1 MDDTLRDLKE
11 RITQMSDGELLRI
24 VGPDRDDY
32 RHEAI
37 AFAQDELRLRH
48 IPFDEY
54 DAGDEAESVDGA
66 DDRADVASP
75 ARVMPPCAA
84 CGRPTRQGLLLS
96 DKELTVY
103 FQDTE
108 EERFVEAFVCGACG
122 EVRLIADLHTDVER

>member
-1 MDDTLRDLKE
+1 MDDALRELKE

-37 AFAQDELRLRH
+37 GFAQDELRLRH
-48 IPFDEY
+48 IPFDQ
-54 DAGDEAESVDGA
+54 DDEADQAESEDGVGGETGA
-66 DDRADVASP
+66 ASP

-84 CGRPTRQGLLLS
+84 CGRPTRQGWLLA

-108 EERFVEAFVCGACG
+108 EERFVVAFVCGTCG
-122 EVRLIADLHTDVER
+122 LVSLFADLNTDVEH